1 MEHGTWNDKCLQ
13 LKIVSTGYSTPEVGL
28 WAYPLYNRRKM
39 NTKNTVIFDFDGTL
53 ADTFTYILLVFKE
66 LAEEYDIN
74 IEGVD
79 VEAMRSLS
87 VMQLLKYFHIPLYK
101 LPFIVLEGQKRM
113 KRYRTKIK
121 PIKGI
126 PDMLRQLKERGYTLG
141 ILTSNSAENVEDFLQ
156 RHNMHVFDFLLS
168 QNNLFGKDRSL
179 KALMKK
185 YSIDR
190 EEAIYVGD
198 EIRDIEA
205 CHKVKLDIIAVGW
218 GFNTP
223 RILKTLNPTFL
234 AETPVNILEILP

>member
-1 MEHGTWNDKCLQ
+1 MD
-13 LKIVSTGYSTPEVGL
+13 YSSA
-28 WAYPLYNRRKM
+28 WLYNRRKM

-113 KRYRTKIK
+113 KRYASKIK
-121 PIKGI
+121 PINGI
-126 PDMLRQLKERGYTLG
+126 PEVLAELKKRNYRLG
-141 ILTSNSAENVEDFLQ
+141 ILTSNSVENVDDFLK
-156 RHNMHVFDFLLS
+156 RHDLDMFDFLLS

-179 KALMKK
+179 RTIMKK
-185 YSIDR
+185 YNIIK

-198 EIRDIEA
+198 ELRDLDA
-205 CHKVKLDIIAVGW
+205 CHTVKIDVIAVGW

-223 RILKTLNPTFL
+223 AILKTLRPTYL
-234 AETPVNILEILP
+234 ADKPDDILTILQ

>member
-1 MEHGTWNDKCLQ
+1 
-13 LKIVSTGYSTPEVGL
+13 
-28 WAYPLYNRRKM
+28 M

-87 VMQLLKYFHIPLYK
+87 VLQLLSYFHIPLYK

-113 KRYRTKIK
+113 KRYAPKIK

-126 PDMLRQLKERGYTLG
+126 PEVLKELKKRNYRMG
-141 ILTSNSAENVEDFLQ
+141 ILTSNSVENVDEFLK
-156 RHNMHVFDFLLS
+156 RYKLDSYFDFLLS

-179 KALMKK
+179 RSIMKK
-185 YSIDR
+185 YKIVKD
-190 EEAIYVGD
+190 EAIYVGD
-198 EIRDIEA
+198 EIRDLDA
-205 CHKVKLDIIAVGW
+205 CHTIDIDVIAVGW

-223 RILKTLNPTFL
+223 AILKTLKPTFL
-234 AETPVNILEILP
+234 ADTPEQLLTILK

>member
-1 MEHGTWNDKCLQ
+1 
-13 LKIVSTGYSTPEVGL
+13 
-28 WAYPLYNRRKM
+28 M

-87 VMQLLKYFHIPLYK
+87 VLQLLKYFHIPLYK

-113 KRYRTKIK
+113 KRYAPKIK

-126 PDMLRQLKERGYTLG
+126 PEVLKELKKRNYRMG
-141 ILTSNSAENVEDFLQ
+141 ILTSNSVENVDEFLK
-156 RHNMHVFDFLLS
+156 RYKLDSYFDFLLS

-179 KALMKK
+179 RSIMKK
-185 YSIDR
+185 YKIVKD
-190 EEAIYVGD
+190 EAIYVGD
-198 EIRDIEA
+198 EIRDLDA
-205 CHKVKLDIIAVGW
+205 CHTIDIDVIAVGW

-223 RILKTLNPTFL
+223 AILKTLKPTFL
-234 AETPVNILEILP
+234 ADTPEQLLTILK

>member
-1 MEHGTWNDKCLQ
+1 
-13 LKIVSTGYSTPEVGL
+13 
-28 WAYPLYNRRKM
+28 M
-39 NTKNTVIFDFDGTL
+39 NIKNTVIFDFDGTL

-87 VMQLLKYFHIPLYK
+87 VLQLLKYFHIPLYK

-113 KRYRTKIK
+113 KRYAPKIK

-126 PDMLRQLKERGYTLG
+126 PEVLKELKKRNYRMG
-141 ILTSNSAENVEDFLQ
+141 ILTSNSVENVDEFLK
-156 RHNMHVFDFLLS
+156 RYKLDSYFDFLLS

-179 KALMKK
+179 RSIMKK
-185 YSIDR
+185 YKIVKD
-190 EEAIYVGD
+190 EAMYVGD
-198 EIRDIEA
+198 EIRDLDA
-205 CHKVKLDIIAVGW
+205 CHTIDIDVIAVGW

-223 RILKTLNPTFL
+223 AILKTLKPTFL
-234 AETPVNILEILP
+234 ADKPEDLLAILK